1 MKLLI
6 KGGRVIDPLNGLDGI
21 MDVKI
26 KDGKIEKVARSLSDD
41 VDEVL
46 NASGKITAPG
56 FIDMHVHLREPGRE
70 DEETIL
76 TGTKAAVR
84 GGFTSVACMPNTDPP
99 IDNQSVTEFILSKT
113 EEEGFCNVFPIG
125 CVSKGR
131 KGEELAEIGELIKS
145 GAVAISDDGSPVINT
160 LILRRALEY
169 SKMFDIPVIEHCE
182 DPYPFEGGVMN
193 EGYTSTLLGFKGIHA
208 VGEEMDVGRCILLS
222 RLTGGHIHIAHLSTK
237 GSLEMVRDA
246 RKKGIPVTCEVTPHH
261 ITLTEDSVRTFD
273 TNTKVNPPLRTEEDV
288 AALLEGIADGTV
300 DAVASDHAPH
310 HKDEKDLEYD
320 AAPFGLI
327 GLETAVSISL
337 DTLVHKRDI
346 GWKRF
351 VELFSTNPARILSV
365 DKGSLSPGATAD
377 VTLLDPEVE
386 IVVDPDRFA
395 SKSRN
400 TPFKG
405 FKLKGAPW
413 ATIVSGKIVFKADS

>member
-182 DPYPFEGGVMN
+182 DPYLFEGGVMN

-320 AAPFGLI
+320 AAPFGLL
-327 GLETAVSISL
+327 GLETAVSLSL
-337 DTLVHKRDI
+337 DALVHKRDI

-351 VELFSTNPARILSV
+351 VELFSTNPARILSI

-377 VTLLDPEVE
+377 VTILDPEAE
-386 IVVDPDRFA
+386 IVVDPNRFA